1 MSISSRLWLRCFD
14 SALASA
20 TSPFVI
26 SLTRGSLP
34 KATFKAYIAQ
44 DAFYLGSF
52 KKAFADA
59 ASICRKDSDVF
70 GVGHFETMGNLI
82 DTELKMHAKFALE
95 LNIDLTAVSPFPQ
108 TLLYTDFLGAAGT
121 SNYVSH
127 ICAAMTPCMT
137 LYGFLGRRAKIG
149 SAGVIGNPYAEWIKE
164 YSSVEFNASS
174 ERLEMLL
181 DHYAAKDGQSYDDLL
196 KLYAKAMELEYNFFS
211 AHETAS
217 WTGITPRF
225 LGIDF
230 DDTISAGDTIST
242 LCKGG
247 LKAQGV
253 TDEQIYSDLLV
264 NYVAKY
270 EEFMTLNLLQKSENS
285 EIIEHRKIE
294 FEIFMQTYSTFEDSM
309 LTPVENSL
317 ILQGL
322 SSGSLATLA
331 EGVKMKL
338 NAIETI
344 KYATNNYPG
353 VELHVLSVNWSKKFL
368 GSMLNIHMPKSRVMI
383 HANELHGLHGDTN
396 TAESISSGAIVRKL
410 TGPQQKGDLLKSLL
424 SVEKSNVDPSVYIG
438 DSLGDLSALLE
449 ADLGIII
456 GTSSSLRK
464 VCSIHGIAVRP
475 LDDIILNQGQQVQDQ
490 GAVDSKGRVKN
501 PTLYVAESW
510 AHIGFCLFGKQ
521 YVSNWLSN
529 WTRSISESTTSKDQ
543 RSVPK
548 VLCIAGSD
556 SGGGAGIQADIKTCS
571 AFNVF
576 STTAITSLTAQN
588 TRSVTAV
595 DPTTP
600 AMLRAQL
607 DAVLSDIGTDAVKTG
622 MIPSGI
628 LAKEIARAI
637 TKYAVRNVVVDPV
650 MVSTSGSMLM
660 DPLQVNV

>member
-14 SALASA
+14 TALASA

-26 SLTRGSLP
+26 SLTRGILP
-34 KATFKAYIAQ
+34 KPTFKAFIAQ

-59 ASICRKDSDVF
+59 ATICEKDSDVF
-70 GVGHFETMGNLI
+70 GVDHFETMGNLI

-95 LNIDLTAVSPFPQ
+95 LNIDLTTVSPLPQ

-149 SAGVIGNPYAEWIKE
+149 STGRNGNPYQKWIEE
-164 YSSVEFNASS
+164 YSSIEFNASA
-174 ERLEMLL
+174 ERMEMLL
-181 DHYAAKDGQSYDDLL
+181 DHYAAKDGQNYDDLL

-253 TDEQIYSDLLV
+253 TDEKVYSDLLV

-270 EEFMTLNLLQKSENS
+270 EEFMASNLIEQTENS
-285 EIIEHRKIE
+285 DVIEHRKVE
-294 FEIFMQTYSTFEDSM
+294 FENFMHTYSTFEDSM

-322 SSGSLATLA
+322 SSGSLDTLA
-331 EGVKMKL
+331 EGVKMKA
-338 NAIETI
+338 NAIDTL
-344 KYATNNYPG
+344 KYAMKSYPG

-368 GSMLNIHMPKSRVMI
+368 GSMLNIHMPNSRVTI
-383 HANELHGLHGDTN
+383 HANELQGLHGETH
-396 TAESISSGAIVRKL
+396 TADSVSSGAIERNL
-410 TGPQQKGDLLKSLL
+410 TGPKQKADLLKSLL
-424 SVEKSNVDPSVYIG
+424 SVEKSNGNPSAYIG

-449 ADLGIII
+449 ADIGIII

-464 VCSIHGIAVRP
+464 VCSIYGIALES
-475 LDDIILNQGQQVQDQ
+475 LDNVILNQRQPVQDQ
-490 GAVDSKGRVKN
+490 GAVDSKGSGKN

-510 AHIGFCLFGKQ
+510 AHIGFCLFGNQ
-521 YVSNWLSN
+521 YVSNWLST
-529 WTRSISESTTSKDQ
+529 WTRGISKSPTTRDPSP
-543 RSVPK
+543 SALPASSALPT

-556 SGGGAGIQADIKTCS
+556 SG
-571 AFNVF
+571 
-576 STTAITSLTAQN
+576 
-588 TRSVTAV
+588 
-595 DPTTP
+595 
-600 AMLRAQL
+600 
-607 DAVLSDIGTDAVKTG
+607 
-622 MIPSGI
+622 
-628 LAKEIARAI
+628 
-637 TKYAVRNVVVDPV
+637 
-650 MVSTSGSMLM
+650 
-660 DPLQVNV
+660 VNY